1 MGVLDMAQLMVRLR
15 AYGGEVIERQVVDE
29 DESAIY
35 VTRPEEVTKSAAL
48 GRAPRVVGF
57 PLADIVSRDES

>member
-1 MGVLDMAQLMVRLR
+1 MAATMVRLR
-15 AYGGEVIERQVVDE
+15 AYGGEVILREVVAE
-29 DESAIY
+29 DESTIY

-57 PLADIVSRDES
+57 PIADIVSRATP